1 MCSEGEGD
9 LMLFYYSENCLFL
22 ALFFLFS
29 FFDQLNRFRPIL
41 YRHSGSIL
49 FHLMLE

>member
-22 ALFFLFS
+22 ALFFFVFLF
-29 FFDQLNRFRPIL
+29 
-41 YRHSGSIL
+41 
-49 FHLMLE
+49 